1 MLDQT
6 TIAERPPAMP
16 VETARRPAWHVLWT
30 RSNSEQLVCDQ
41 LTAKGFRLF
50 LPSVEVWARRGGVRR
65 RGRVPMFPGYVFLQ
79 HALDKWSDTE
89 VRKARGLVSILGDSW
104 ERRAVVPDREIEAI
118 QRLVE
123 SRLPVTGHTH
133 LREGQ
138 RVRIVDGPLTD
149 VEGILVRTKPGK
161 GLLVL
166 SVQLVH
172 RSVAVEVDC
181 TLARPV

>member
-6 TIAERPPAMP
+6 IVAERPAE
-16 VETARRPAWHVLWT
+16 VEPTRRPAWHVLWT
-30 RSNSEQLVCDQ
+30 RSNSEQLVRDQ
-41 LTAKGFRLF
+41 LIAKGFRLF
-50 LPSVEVWARRGGVRR
+50 LPTVEVWSRRGGVRR
-65 RGRVPMFPGYVFLQ
+65 KSRVPMFPGYVFLQ
-79 HALDKWSDTE
+79 HMLDKWSDTE

-123 SRLPVTGHTH
+123 SRLPVTTHTH

-149 VEGILVRTKPGK
+149 VEGILVRSKPGK